1 MASSVDTSCEIIER
15 KYYENNIFEC
25 IRYIRENIV
34 DVGNKQM
41 ITDKLVNDFLYTK
54 RIISVSEMGE
64 DKEEIENYVIEN
76 EKFQAL
82 FEKMREV
89 NFRTFFQYHFKRLFI
104 FMTELHIMTGDE
116 FLDRINTILGYR
128 FEDMLDLL
136 KLKNSRD
143 FRHIK
148 KDQKKMIMDL
158 YERYT
163 TPSHTNIKMSDY
175 EKNMIFDTLLH
186 ENEKSKMRN
195 RLRERLEERRRQR
208 QSETSVLEIQQL
220 LVNMN
225 IGEETKVVKTGKK
238 VKKRS

>member
-1 MASSVDTSCEIIER
+1 MASS
-15 KYYENNIFEC
+15 

-76 EKFQAL
+76 EKFHAL

-163 TPSHTNIKMSDY
+163 TSHTNTKMTDY
-175 EKNMIFDTLLH
+175 EKNMVFDTLLH
-186 ENEKSKMRN
+186 QNEKSKTRN
-195 RLRERLEERRRQR
+195 RLRERLEQRRRER
-208 QSETSVLEIQQL
+208 QAQTSVSEIQQL
-220 LVNMN
+220 LMN
-225 IGEETKVVKTGKK
+225 INVEEETTQSLEERGKK

>member
-143 FRHIK
+143 FRYIK

-163 TPSHTNIKMSDY
+163 TPSHTNTKMSDY

-208 QSETSVLEIQQL
+208 QNETSVLEIQQL